1 MTVSETIKPTSL
13 NHYLNQ
19 PFSFPCGVKAK
30 NRILKSAMSEALATI
45 SNSPTDSLVKL
56 YEAWAMGGTGVIVT
70 GNIMIDR
77 KALGE
82 PNNVVVEDERDM
94 ATLRRWALAGTKNGA
109 QLWAQLN
116 HPGKQSPRGLCKE
129 TVSPSAVPFDSAY
142 ASFFPTPRALS
153 ENEIEN
159 IIERFGTSAE
169 ILKKAGF
176 TGVQIHG
183 AHGYLV
189 SQFLSSHHNIRTD
202 KWGGSL
208 ENRMRF
214 VLAIL
219 ENIRK
224 KVGKDF
230 PISIKL
236 NSADF
241 QKGGFE
247 EHESIK
253 VMKNL
258 ANAGI
263 DLIEISGGTYEAPA
277 MAGLEPS
284 RESTKKREA
293 YFLDFAEKAR
303 DQVSAPICVTGG
315 FRSVEGMATPIKEN
329 KLDFTGIARP
339 LSIDPDYSNKL
350 LRGQDSAISCT
361 PRKTGIKKIDN
372 MGLMEVAW
380 YARQLKRISM
390 GKTPNPNENNLIAFI
405 KIILSNG
412 LRSTLTRMR
421 A

>member
-1 MTVSETIKPTSL
+1 MTVSETIKPTAL
-13 NHYLNQ
+13 NDYLNQ
-19 PFSFPCGVKAK
+19 PFTLPCGVEAK
-30 NRILKSAMSEALATI
+30 NRILKSAMSEALGTI
-45 SNSPTDSLVKL
+45 SNSPTDSLVTL

-82 PNNVVVEDERDM
+82 PNNVVVEDESDM
-94 ATLRRWALAGTKNGA
+94 VTLRRWASAGTKNGA

-116 HPGKQSPRGLCKE
+116 HPGKQCPRGLCKE
-129 TVSPSAVPFDSAY
+129 TVAPSAVPFDSAY
-142 ASFFPTPRALS
+142 SSFFATPRALS
-153 ENEIEN
+153 EIEIEN
-159 IIERFGTSAE
+159 IIKRFGTSAE

-253 VMKNL
+253 VMQSL
-258 ANAGI
+258 ASAGI

-284 RESTKKREA
+284 RESTKTREA

-303 DQVSAPICVTGG
+303 DQVSAPLCVTGG
-315 FRSVEGMATPIKEN
+315 FRSVEGMATPIKED

-350 LRGQDSAISCT
+350 LSGQDLAIICT
-361 PRKTGIKKIDN
+361 PRKTGIKQIDS